1 MSIYCPFS
9 SDSTCQNDAAVALL
23 GKIFGHDFIQA
34 FVTGNSPAATA
45 PPSGEL
51 APVLFGALGH
61 MGLVAA
67 AFLFLC
73 LIFSSVMHT
82 AQDGEVFGQGSK
94 KGWVVI
100 RFITAVVFL
109 LPTVSLYS
117 VINILLLM
125 IVLASNGMTNKANRE
140 FLQTIIN
147 NPSPSFASIDNYDPY
162 GYRAF
167 ALQKIRQ
174 YQCVRVLNA
183 NFGADGASIGE
194 KIYPDGTKSYIKTV
208 GGENIYHGEL
218 VDNNKYLD
226 QGYFG
231 AICGSTDYIVTN
243 ASALGTNIKYLTQNP
258 DLDTY
263 KQYKTRMILNIQK
276 LKYDGISRLN
286 TAMSA
291 YTSNLPDVAESPE
304 TYATQFKQRF
314 DPIVLDKIITDEI
327 KRTDAEIAN
336 YLTTE
341 ENSYIRKTLDY
352 FAEKGWTQVA
362 SAKRQMAEFQK
373 DIYDAKAK
381 VIYRGTNPDLQRMN
395 REGVSSEKEKVMY
408 NVLVRQMDMAIND
421 YMKTPIVATNL
432 SATDMENLIPE
443 DLTSEDVS
451 YKRIAADVED
461 ANTTLVMK
469 TMRVFIDTFVGSST
483 TNNVD
488 AITRMQTT
496 GNVLHI
502 VLTQLD
508 GAISGLRIGL
518 TIGGATGAVFSDNI
532 GTAAQIAIGLVDY
545 LSEKLA
551 KIMVMGKLVAIYMAI
566 IIPTLPY
573 VFFLMAVIGWVLHIL
588 QAMTGLILWSIM
600 HMIPDRT
607 FVGSQMQGYLTVI
620 ALFFRPMLSLM
631 GFYLAFMLSDPIIT
645 FTTDLFFSIMG
656 ATQFTSN
663 GFISALS
670 QFFFLM
676 AWVILYCTILLPIIF
691 LIFSLPTTL
700 ADSVISWLGTNLSRS
715 LGETNLAHNAGSAAP
730 KAAGYYGGSG
740 GSGGQGASPNPNG
753 GGGQGQRPQGGD
765 GTVLVNR
772 GSGSTA
778 KPSGSVSSLPNANP
792 SSVGAAPAQQ
802 NNLGRAVGQG
812 ISKGGITGGLAAYGA
827 YNARQG
833 LSQQA
838 ALGTSQLSSFNNTN
852 RMTIPNFSSMS
863 FSPVSGQ
870 NQLSKTGNAPYLPQT
885 GMNHSP
891 TNNEPPPPTP
901 PRGTIN

>member
-140 FLQTIIN
+140 FLQTAIQ

-174 YQCVRVLNA
+174 YQCTRVLNA
-183 NFGADGASIGE
+183 NFSPDASIGE
-194 KIYPDGTKSYIKTV
+194 KVYPDGSRSYIKTV
-208 GGENIYHGEL
+208 GGENIFHGEL

-231 AICGSTDYIVTN
+231 AICGSSDYIVTN

-258 DLDTY
+258 DLDDY
-263 KQYKTRMILNIQK
+263 KTYKTRMILNIQN
-276 LKYDGISRLN
+276 LKFQGISRLN
-286 TAMSA
+286 TAITA
-291 YTSNLPDVAESPE
+291 YVNNFPDLAESPE
-304 TYATQFKQRF
+304 SYATIFKQRF
-314 DPIVLDKIITDEI
+314 DPIALDKIITDEI
-327 KRTDAEIAN
+327 ARTDSEITN
-336 YLTTE
+336 YLTSQQ
-341 ENSYIRKTLDY
+341 NSYIQKTLDY
-352 FAEKGWTQVA
+352 YAQKGWTQVA
-362 SAKRQMAEFQK
+362 LAKRQMGEFQK

-421 YMKTPIVATNL
+421 YMKTPTVVTNL
-432 SATDMENLIPE
+432 STSDMENLIPE

-469 TMRVFIDTFVGSST
+469 TMRVFIDTFVGSSA

-518 TIGGATGAVFSDNI
+518 TVGGATGAVFSDNI

-645 FTTDLFFSIMG
+645 FTTDVFFTIMG

-663 GFISALS
+663 GFIAALS

-753 GGGQGQRPQGGD
+753 GGGGQGQRPQGGD

-792 SSVGAAPAQQ
+792 SSVGAAPQQ
-802 NNLGRAVGQG
+802 NNVGRAVGQG
-812 ISKGGITGGLAAYGA
+812 IARGGIAGGLAAYGA

-838 ALGTSQLSSFNNTN
+838 SLGTAQLSSFNNAN
-852 RMTIPNFSSMS
+852 RMAIPNFSSMT

-870 NQLSKTGNAPYLPQT
+870 NQLSKTGNAPFLPQ
-885 GMNHSP
+885 SRSLQ
-891 TNNEPPPPTP
+891 TP
-901 PRGTIN
+901 NTDNRGLSQDSRH